1 MERAGQSR
9 ANCTRPPALSNVALL
24 AVIDNEADT
33 DVMNHL
39 DSCAFCSERADSF
52 AELQH
57 FLRVQLYRLFCPS
70 SDYLID
76 YQQGLLRGEQRS
88 AIAQHL
94 ATCPHCSRE
103 VALVEQM
110 VGLP

>member
-1 MERAGQSR
+1 MERARQSG
-9 ANCTRPPALSNVALL
+9 ASCSHPPALSNVALL

-33 DVMNHL
+33 DVINHL
-39 DSCAFCSERADSF
+39 DSCAFCSERAASF
-52 AELQH
+52 AELQQ
-57 FLRVQLYRLFCPS
+57 FLRAQLYRLFCPS
-70 SDYLID
+70 SDLLID

-94 ATCPHCSRE
+94 STCPHCARE

-110 VGLP
+110 VELL